1 MDDALRRG
9 AMDKPDNPI
18 LNSYPFSC
26 YCAIPDCEWYTDTMT
41 SAPQDTGN
49 SQRRRAGPAAS
60 CIPDLGDM
68 ALQVRQVGSQEAIDL
83 TTCADTIGPDKY
95 QAPERREKLEDST
108 PGDNRDQ
115 ILDSMQKQIAELKR
129 SCEVRNRKI
138 AGMKAKISEVA
149 VSVFH
154 LLIIY
159 LLTNPLSSRW
169 KS

>member
-1 MDDALRRG
+1 
-9 AMDKPDNPI
+9 
-18 LNSYPFSC
+18 
-26 YCAIPDCEWYTDTMT
+26 MT